1 MKTWKLL
8 VCALFAATAMTAGCA
23 VEPATD
29 QEEIVE
35 SSDEALTYVSL
46 KGTWTGVDGIIYSLT
61 FTKDHAS
68 TMGGLK
74 GYKFSATIDTG
85 VRCIKAPCDGASTTV
100 SGVYK
105 VDGTKMTLAS
115 YDKPTATFAKI
126 LGDYKVATK
135 DKVTKIKLTK
145 SDGTLTENFTKD
157 AEGVACGTTTCKAG
171 LYCCNPLMNICAPE
185 GMMCI
190 Q

>member
-1 MKTWKLL
+1 MKIWKVLA
-8 VCALFAATAMTAGCA
+8 CSMFAAAGMTAGCA
-23 VEPATD
+23 VEPAAD
-29 QEEIVE
+29 QEEIQ
-35 SSDEALTYVSL
+35 SADEALTYASL
-46 KGTWTGVDGIIYSLT
+46 KGTWTGVDGIIYSLDL
-61 FTKDHAS
+61 TKDHAS

-85 VRCIKAPCDGASTTV
+85 VRCIMAPCDAASTTV

-105 VDGTKMTLAS
+105 VDGSKLTLAS

-126 LGDYKVATK
+126 LGDYKVASK

-157 AEGVACGTTTCKAG
+157 ASGETCGNATCGAG
-171 LYCCNPLMNICAPE
+171 LVCCNPVMGICTAP
-185 GMMCI
+185 GMFCI
-190 Q
+190 M

>member
-8 VCALFAATAMTAGCA
+8 VGAMFAATAMMPGCA
-23 VEPATD
+23 VESAV
-29 QEEIVE
+29 EEDEVE

-61 FTKDHAS
+61 FTKDPAS
-68 TMGGLK
+68 TLGGGLK
-74 GYKFSATIDTG
+74 GYEFSATIDTG
-85 VRCIKAPCDGASTTV
+85 IRCIMAPCDGASTTV

-105 VDGTKMTLAS
+105 VKGTKMTLAS
-115 YDKPTATFAKI
+115 YDRPTAAFAKI

-135 DKVTKIKLTK
+135 NKVTKLKLTK
-145 SDGTLTENFTKD
+145 SDGTLTENFTKN
-157 AEGVACGTTTCKAG
+157 VATVKCGTATCGAG
-171 LYCCNPLMNICAPE
+171 TFCCNPVMSICAPE